1 METLH
6 IELNIEVEHQTAQ
19 AYQRSANTL
28 LLQLQQR
35 VKTWLEQ
42 QTQNGQIEIEE
53 QSPIMTT
60 VQDEDRQK
68 AFEAAL
74 KKTNRKYSDMLQRLA
89 D

>member
-42 QTQNGQIEIEE
+42 QAQSVRAAEE
-53 QSPIMTT
+53 ADPWQEFLDNIDDYAVDTGIADFSINHEYYLYGGPK
-60 VQDEDRQK
+60 RQ
-68 AFEAAL
+68 
-74 KKTNRKYSDMLQRLA
+74 
-89 D
+89 